1 MITYLEKTMK
11 KTFKEIMAE
20 VEENNTSATSNTIQ
34 TFAFTKWSEKT
45 KGSDK
50 GYDKSDRRNNKVI

>member
-1 MITYLEKTMK
+1 MQ

-50 GYDKSDRRNNKVI
+50 GYSKSDRRNNKVI